1 MNREELSALRD
12 AIDTVLA
19 WPDAVRDQ
27 VAAWLAPQAAK
38 PNGRDPH
45 PPRFQSVDA
54 SDSASRITAQTPRR
68 AGPRRDTPFNVKTA
82 ERRLLAAMQEAPG
95 LSVAALAKAAGS
107 SRSATGARL
116 QRLAERGAIEKN
128 RDGRWR
134 LAGEE
139 AGPTPARED
148 SRPTEALS
156 SN

>member
-1 MNREELSALRD
+1 MDRTELAALHD
-12 AIDTVLA
+12 ALGVMLA
-19 WPDAVRDQ
+19 WPPAVFDQ
-27 VAAWLAPQAAK
+27 IARWITPEAAPK

-45 PPRFQSVDA
+45 PPPT
-54 SDSASRITAQTPRR
+54 SRPTRRR

-82 ERRLLAAMQEAPG
+82 ERRLLAAMQETPG
-95 LSVAALAKAAGS
+95 LSVAALAKAVGS

-134 LAGEE
+134 LAGNEPG
-139 AGPTPARED
+139 ATPARED
-148 SRPTEALS
+148 WRPTEALS